1 MGGDDAPASRRN
13 LKAGCEAE
21 SQPETPP
28 TGDKGK
34 RKKARSGFD
43 GGRII
48 QACAVMMVLV
58 WLAHR
63 FFPEYLPNKGALL
76 AHSSWLSPLLK
87 LGRRPSNNPEMAAVS
102 QKKRK
107 HRVVSLV
114 GLGDHMLGN
123 GGVAQSQAEEKAV
136 AGEAGD
142 ILSALS
148 VKGQGKLV
156 RLRDIVEAHAQREE
170 NLLGERVDEEEAGGW
185 EDEGEREEQ
194 LLVNVKGVGRE
205 GGGVQKAMEE
215 TVAVEGGGGGSEGAS
230 GSEEESSGS
239 GTGSKERGSLWNVK
253 GELKGGYRDM
263 TWGRNIRVGGRRK
276 NPSARVTFVGT
287 CCMRVI
293 ELDRKCRCPVQGCTL
308 ADLDA

>member
-1 MGGDDAPASRRN
+1 MGGDDAAASRRN
-13 LKAGCEAE
+13 PKAVSEAE

-34 RKKARSGFD
+34 RKKTRSGFD

-48 QACAVMMVLV
+48 QTCAVMMVLV

-63 FFPEYLPNKGALL
+63 FFPEYLPNKGALI
-76 AHSSWLSPLLK
+76 AHSAWLSPILR
-87 LGRRPSNNPEMAAVS
+87 LGRRPSSNPEMAAVS

-107 HRVVSLV
+107 NGLASLV
-114 GLGDHMLGN
+114 GLGDHMH
-123 GGVAQSQAEEKAV
+123 GGGGAAKSQAEEKAE

-148 VKGQGKLV
+148 IKGQGKVV
-156 RLRDIVEAHAQREE
+156 RLRDIVEAHAHREE
-170 NLLGERVDEEEAGGW
+170 NLLGERVDEEEGGGW

-215 TVAVEGGGGGSEGAS
+215 TVAVEGGGAGSEGAS
-230 GSEEESSGS
+230 GSEEEGSGS
-239 GTGSKERGSLWNVK
+239 GSKERGSLWNVK
-253 GELKGGYRDM
+253 GKLK
-263 TWGRNIRVGGRRK
+263 
-276 NPSARVTFVGT
+276 
-287 CCMRVI
+287 
-293 ELDRKCRCPVQGCTL
+293 
-308 ADLDA
+308 